1 MRPQRTREIST
12 ALRHEECH
20 LATDYAKLTENLS
33 RFYDFTE
40 KEVLFIG
47 AAGRQLLDPS
57 MRTRKLIAIDKDAE
71 ALQELK
77 AKIVSQALP
86 DSVEIIGASFEEV
99 TLHGDVVYFEFC
111 LHEMDDP
118 AKALI
123 HAKSLAPD
131 IVVYDHS
138 PGSEWIYH
146 GAEEDR
152 VSRSFAAM
160 EHFGIRRR
168 QTLHAE
174 QRFTNY
180 VELLAKVSPQ
190 GSLAIE
196 RARRFAGAV
205 DIVIPMS
212 YELNLL

>member
-77 AKIVSQALP
+77 AKIVSGLRA
-86 DSVEIIGASFEEV
+86 
-99 TLHGDVVYFEFC
+99 
-111 LHEMDDP
+111 
-118 AKALI
+118 
-123 HAKSLAPD
+123 
-131 IVVYDHS
+131 
-138 PGSEWIYH
+138 SEW
-146 GAEEDR
+146 GLSSLNVEEEALFR
-152 VSRSFAAM
+152 VALAYV
-160 EHFGIRRR
+160 
-168 QTLHAE
+168 LHC
-174 QRFTNY
+174 
-180 VELLAKVSPQ
+180 
-190 GSLAIE
+190 
-196 RARRFAGAV
+196 
-205 DIVIPMS
+205 
-212 YELNLL
+212 

>member
-1 MRPQRTREIST
+1 M
-12 ALRHEECH
+12 
-20 LATDYAKLTENLS
+20 ATDYAKLTANLS
-33 RFYDFTE
+33 RFYDFTD

-47 AAGRQLLDPS
+47 AAGRQLLDPDT
-57 MRTRKLIAIDKDAE
+57 RTRKLIAIDKDVE
-71 ALQELK
+71 TLKDLK
-77 AKIVSQALP
+77 AKIVAQGLQ
-86 DSVEIIGASFEEV
+86 DSVSVVGASFEDV

-118 AKALI
+118 EKALM

-146 GAEEDR
+146 GAEEDK

-168 QTLHAE
+168 QTFHAE
-174 QRFTNY
+174 QRFSNY
-180 VELLAKVSPQ
+180 AELLAKVSPE
-190 GSLAIE
+190 GPLAVE
-196 RARRFAGAV
+196 RAQRFAGAV